1 MNEHDPALAAVMQAL
16 AAQLPGIPERDLAPF
31 ARALSLPEPYR
42 ALDVPDTVPAGQLIR
57 RRHRSTGIYPGVE
70 RDCVLYVPAQY
81 DGSRDAGLLVFQ
93 DGARYLGPEAN
104 AARVLDSLVADGS
117 LPPLLAVFVEPGEQG
132 PGLPLYG
139 GSGNRSVEYDAADDR
154 YVRFL
159 LEELLPEA
167 TAGYRVTQDAGQRAI
182 AGLSSGGMCA
192 FNAAWERPGAFGKVL
207 SHCGSF
213 VDIRG
218 GHLMAQRV
226 RREPVRPLRVF
237 LQTGEH
243 DLDIV
248 FGNWTL
254 ANRTLAAALAYR
266 GYPHRLVVG
275 EGGHSLRHG
284 GALLAEALR
293 WLWRE

>member
-1 MNEHDPALAAVMQAL
+1 MNELEPIMQAL

-31 ARALSLPEPYR
+31 ARALSIAEPYR
-42 ALDVPDTVPAGQLIR
+42 AMEVPDSVPAGELIE
-57 RRHRSTGIYPGVE
+57 RRHRSDGVYPGVE
-70 RDCVLYVPAQY
+70 RGYVLYVPAQY
-81 DGSRDAGLLVFQ
+81 DAAIEAGLIVFQ

-104 AARVLDSLVADGS
+104 AARVLDSLIADGS
-117 LPPLLAVFVEPGEQG
+117 LPPLIAVFVEPGEQG

-139 GSGNRSVEYDAADDR
+139 GSGNRSVEYDAADGA
-154 YVRFL
+154 YARFL

-167 TAGYRVTQDAGQRAI
+167 TAGYRVTSDARERAI
-182 AGLSSGGMCA
+182 VGLSSGGMCA
-192 FNAAWERPGAFGKVL
+192 FNAAWERPDAFGKVL

-226 RREPVRPLRVF
+226 RKEDVRPLRVF
-237 LQTGEH
+237 LQTGEN
-243 DLDIV
+243 DLNIV
-248 FGNWTL
+248 FGSWTL

-266 GYPHRLVVG
+266 GYAHRLVVG
-275 EGGHSLRHG
+275 EGGHSLKHG

-293 WLWRE
+293 WLWTE

>member
-1 MNEHDPALAAVMQAL
+1 MNPDDPALHPIMQAL
-16 AAQLPGIPERDLAPF
+16 ASQLPGIPERDLARF
-31 ARALSLPEPYR
+31 ARALSIDEPYR
-42 ALDVPDTVPAGQLIR
+42 AADVPEQVPAGRLIQ
-57 RRHRSTGIYPGVE
+57 RRHHSTGIYPGVE
-70 RDCVLYVPAQY
+70 RAYVVYVPAQY
-81 DGSRDAGLLVFQ
+81 DAGEGAGLIVFQ

-104 AARVLDSLVADGS
+104 AARVLDALIADGS
-117 LPPLLAVFVEPGEQG
+117 LPPVIAVFVEPGEQG

-139 GSGNRSVEYDAADDR
+139 GAGNRSVEYDSTGDA

-167 TAGYRVTQDAGQRAI
+167 CEGYRVTADARQRAI
-182 AGLSSGGMCA
+182 VGLSSGAMCA
-192 FNAAWERPGAFGKVL
+192 FNAAWERPDAFGKVL

-213 VDIRG
+213 VAIRG
-218 GHLMAQRV
+218 GDAMAQRV
-226 RREPVRPLRVF
+226 RREDARPLRVF

-254 ANRTLAAALAYR
+254 ANRELASALAYR
-266 GYPHRLVVG
+266 GIAHRLVVG

-284 GALLAEALR
+284 GQLLDEALR
-293 WLWRE
+293 WLWEE

>member
-1 MNEHDPALAAVMQAL
+1 MQAL
-16 AAQLPGIPERDLAPF
+16 AAQLPGIPERDLSRF
-31 ARALSLPEPYR
+31 ARALSLQEPY
-42 ALDVPDTVPAGQLIR
+42 AAQTVPESVPAGRLIE
-57 RRHRSTGIYPGVE
+57 RRHRSSHIYPGVE
-70 RDCVLYVPAQY
+70 RAYVLYVPAQY
-81 DGSRDAGLLVFQ
+81 DGSADAGLAVFQ

-104 AARVLDSLVADGS
+104 AARVLDSLIADGS
-117 LPPLLAVFVEPGEQG
+117 LPPTIAVFVEPGEQG

-139 GSGNRSVEYDAADDR
+139 GAGNLSVEYDTADDA

-167 TAGYRVTQDAGQRAI
+167 CAGYRVTQDPRRRLI

-192 FNAAWERPGAFGKVL
+192 FNAAWERPDAFGMVL

-213 VDIRG
+213 VAIRG
-218 GHLMAQRV
+218 GDTMAPRV
-226 RREPVRPLRVF
+226 RREDARALRVF

-248 FGNWTL
+248 FGNWPL
-254 ANRTLAAALAYR
+254 ANRQLAAALAYR
-266 GYPHRLVVG
+266 GIAHRLVVG

-284 GALLAEALR
+284 GALLPEALR
-293 WLWRE
+293 WLFSE